1 MTQGIIITPG
11 LARSALPPRSG
22 SADRARE
29 VQAVRVRAVM
39 AIAGIT
45 LAFALVAGQLVRLA
59 ILGQGGISV
68 SMSQPIAIAFA
79 RPDIV
84 DRNGQLLASDL
95 VMPSLFADPALV
107 ADKDELAEK
116 LGRVLPGLDQ
126 GELRRSLADRDKR
139 FVWIRRGTST
149 RQAEAIHDLGIP
161 GIEFRSELRRAYPGG
176 MLAGHI
182 LGNVDVD
189 NKGIAGLERFL
200 DESGLVEPVHAA
212 SLSSRAPVQLSIDI
226 GVQHAVEEELAA
238 AMATYRARA
247 AVGLVMDVNSGEIV
261 AASSLPGVDP
271 ISPSAGS
278 ETSDRLAGGTF
289 ELGSV
294 FKMFT
299 VAMALDSG
307 AFNTET
313 PVDVRK
319 PLKVGRFTFTDP
331 YPAGRVLNVGEIFR
345 RSSNVGAAMLALRLG
360 GERQKEFF
368 ERIGLVGPLKTE
380 AGSAAP
386 AQIPAS
392 WKAVDTVT
400 RSYGHGIAVSP
411 LQFAAA
417 AAALVNGGTRVAP
430 TYLRRPA
437 GEVEPGER
445 VIAEKTSLEF
455 NALMRGN
462 VAERDGTGRRADVP
476 GIEVGGKT
484 GTAELPGK
492 GGYKEKSV
500 ISSFLAAFP
509 MSQPKYITLVSLFE
523 PQPISETGMQI
534 TAGRNAAPV
543 TAQIIARIAP
553 QLGIISRSQ
562 TQ

>member
-11 LARSALPPRSG
+11 LARSALPPQRGVTDRGRDLQSI
-22 SADRARE
+22 RAR
-29 VQAVRVRAVM
+29 AAL
-39 AIAGIT
+39 AIAGTI

-59 ILGQGGISV
+59 ILGQGGISI
-68 SMSQPIAIAFA
+68 SMSQPMAIAFA

-95 VMPSLFADPALV
+95 VMPSLYADPALV
-107 ADKDELAEK
+107 VDKDELAEK
-116 LGRVLPGLDQ
+116 LARVLPGLDQ
-126 GELRRSLADRDKR
+126 AELRRSLSERDKR

-149 RQAEAIHDLGIP
+149 RQAEAIHRLGLP

-176 MLAGHI
+176 TLAGHI
-182 LGNVDVD
+182 LGHVDVD

-212 SLSSRAPVQLSIDI
+212 SLSSRDPVQLSIDI

-238 AMATYRARA
+238 AMATYKARA

-261 AASSLPGVDP
+261 AAASLPGVDP
-271 ISPSAGS
+271 VSPSSGS
-278 ETSDRLAGGTF
+278 ETLDRLAGGTF

-307 AFNTET
+307 AFTTDT

-319 PLKVGRFTFTDP
+319 PLKIGRFTIADRYST
-331 YPAGRVLNVGEIFR
+331 GRILNVGEVFR
-345 RSSNVGAAMLALRLG
+345 RSSNVGSGMLALSVG

-380 AGSAAP
+380 AGSVAT

-392 WKAVDTVT
+392 WSAIDTVT

-417 AAALVNGGTRVAP
+417 AAPLVNGGRRVSP
-430 TYLRRPA
+430 TYLRQS
-437 GEVEPGER
+437 GEIEPGER
-445 VIAEKTSLEF
+445 VIDERTSREF

-476 GIEVGGKT
+476 GLEVGGKT

-509 MSQPKYITLVSLFE
+509 MSQPKYITLISLFE
-523 PQPISETGMQI
+523 PQPVEESGKHI

-543 TAQIIARIAP
+543 TARVIARIAP
-553 QLGIISRSQ
+553 QLGILSRSEKQ
-562 TQ
+562 

>member
-11 LARSALPPRSG
+11 LARSALPPG
-22 SADRARE
+22 NGVTDRARE
-29 VQAVRVRAVM
+29 LQSIRARAAM
-39 AIAGIT
+39 AIAGVI
-45 LAFALVAGQLVRLA
+45 LAFALVAGQLIRLA

-68 SMSQPIAIAFA
+68 SMSQPMAIAFA

-95 VMPSLFADPALV
+95 VMPSLYADPALV
-107 ADKDELAEK
+107 VDKDELAEK
-116 LGRVLPGLDQ
+116 LSRVLPGLDQ
-126 GELRRSLADRDKR
+126 AELRRSLSDRDKR

-149 RQAEAIHDLGIP
+149 RQAEAIHRLGLP

-176 MLAGHI
+176 TLAGHV
-182 LGNVDVD
+182 LGHVDVD

-212 SLSSRAPVQLSIDI
+212 SLSSRDPVQLSIDI

-238 AMATYRARA
+238 AMETYKARA
-247 AVGLVMDVNSGEIV
+247 AVGLVMDVNTGEIL
-261 AASSLPGVDP
+261 AAASLPGVDP
-271 ISPSAGS
+271 VSPSNGA
-278 ETSDRLAGGTF
+278 ETLDRLAGGTF

-307 AFNTET
+307 AFDTDT

-319 PLKVGRFTFTDP
+319 PLKVGRFTIADR
-331 YPAGRVLNVGEIFR
+331 YSAGRILNVGEVFR
-345 RSSNVGAAMLALRLG
+345 RSSNVGSGMLALRLG

-368 ERIGLVGPLKTE
+368 ERVGLIGPLKTE
-380 AGSAAP
+380 AGSVAT
-386 AQIPAS
+386 AQVPSS
-392 WKAVDTVT
+392 WGAIDTVT

-417 AAALVNGGTRVAP
+417 AASLVNGGTRVTP
-430 TYLRRPA
+430 TYLRQSDK
-437 GEVEPGER
+437 VEPGKR
-445 VIAEKTSLEF
+445 VIAEKTSREF

-462 VAERDGTGRRADVP
+462 VAEKDGTGRRADVP
-476 GIEVGGKT
+476 GLEVGGKT

-523 PQPISETGMQI
+523 PQPVPESGMQI

-543 TAQIIARIAP
+543 TARVIARIAP
-553 QLGIISRSQ
+553 LLGVLSRSE